1 MAENRLQVTSSYST
15 GVAPL
20 RPQVRRTLGRWENP
34 ASSQKTSVA
43 PVFSAPF

>member
-1 MAENRLQVTSSYST
+1 MLESRFQLKGWRNT
-15 GVAPL
+15 GVRPL
-20 RPQVRRTLGRWENP
+20 GAHVRRTLGRWENP